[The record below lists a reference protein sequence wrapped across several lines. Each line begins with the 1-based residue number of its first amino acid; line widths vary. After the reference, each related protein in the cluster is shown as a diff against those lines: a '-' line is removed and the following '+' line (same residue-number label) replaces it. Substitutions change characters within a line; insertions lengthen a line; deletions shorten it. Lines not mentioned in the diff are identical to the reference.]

1 MSMDPSEITI
11 REYTDKDEAE
21 WMRVHA
27 TILTISHS
35 WNYCI

>member
-1 MSMDPSEITI
+1 MDIEI
-11 REYTDKDEAE
+11 REYRDEDERE

-27 TILTISHS
+27 IMMSISHS